1 MVQVDCGTN
10 GRPYLKEKTKAKRVG
25 DMAQVEHLLC
35 DHKSTTHTKKNP
47 STTQKKVKLFSKK
60 SRKYGNGAAVFK

>member
-10 GRPYLKEKTKAKRVG
+10 GRPYFKEKTKAKRVG

-47 STTQKKVKLFSKK
+47 STTQKKSETIQQKVKKIWKWSCSF
-60 SRKYGNGAAVFK
+60 